1 MERAQGY
8 YDSRSVFQQDLEEC
22 ARLVDR
28 THQVSAELEKACS
41 DLATAEHAFLAF
53 CGEPGEDLTEE
64 HWAKLVSVEACH
76 MINDPKLMSD
86 PKLMRTFRVS
96 MIADKVTNLQRQRD
110 AVQHERHCKECE
122 LEEARRL
129 FEVQEARHRRCTINC
144 SVRRAAPFYEKRKLH
159 DATFTSQVAALET
172 VERAIHEAR
181 HKLENVQRR
190 IGGSPPTNTAHM
202 PYESI
207 LEELIPGSEIFQEA
221 GDDGFESCDSEDERK

>member
-1 MERAQGY
+1 MNAIARLRDWFLEHILRLFSPIFVVA
-8 YDSRSVFQQDLEEC
+8 SCFCFRFQQAFSDEVC
-22 ARLVDR
+22 CCVDR
-28 THQVSAELEKACS
+28 Q
-41 DLATAEHAFLAF
+41 
-53 CGEPGEDLTEE
+53 
-64 HWAKLVSVEACH
+64 
-76 MINDPKLMSD
+76 
-86 PKLMRTFRVS
+86 
-96 MIADKVTNLQRQRD
+96 
-110 AVQHERHCKECE
+110 ECE